1 MIFKLG
7 LDFHGVVDSLSSE
20 FKLLS
25 KLLVDSGN
33 EVHIITGGSWTKEL
47 EEDLKEYGISWTH
60 SFSVYDYLLEVGTPI
75 TGQYK
80 FTDGTVQNR
89 FVDGHWDRIKGEYC
103 KKHNIS
109 LHLDDTLIYN
119 DFFTTPFARVWT
131 HNGKE
136 KSTKKDIR
144 HLD

>member
-1 MIFKLG
+1 MFKLG
-7 LDFHGVVDSLSSE
+7 LDFHGVIDSLSDE

-47 EEDLKEYGISWTH
+47 EDELREYGISWTH
-60 SFSVYDYLLEVGTPI
+60 SFSVYDHLLKMNTPT
-75 TGQYK
+75 TGQYE
-80 FTDGTVQNR
+80 FPDGTIQSK
-89 FVDGHWDRIKGEYC
+89 FVDGHWDRVKADYC
-103 KKHNIS
+103 KENKIS

-119 DFFTTPFARVWT
+119 DFFETPFARVWS
-131 HNGKE
+131 HNGRK
-136 KSTKKDIR
+136 KSPKKDLR